1 MFCYEN
7 GLTYTVYL
15 SDQRFRDCM
24 DLLLIANENKSDYVH
39 IKYFNRFMCSKTKN
53 KNKNIFANV
62 VCNVLVVKRFDR
74 TQRKLLNNKW

>member
-24 DLLLIANENKSDYVH
+24 DLLLIANENNL
-39 IKYFNRFMCSKTKN
+39 IMCIS
-53 KNKNIFANV
+53 NILTNLCAVKQKIRIIIFLQMLFAM
-62 VCNVLVVKRFDR
+62 F
-74 TQRKLLNNKW
+74 